1 MQNQHTRELISARCD
16 SGLAVVLVLRRPF
29 RELINSL
36 VCRFE
41 LPEEKKKEEKKYEK
55 HFMPTSTIIMIQ
67 ILITLSAMLSFELI
81 IQNNFEVI
89 VRYLTGQQ
97 AVIKNCYHG
106 MLDKCFS
113 DQ

>member
-41 LPEEKKKEEKKYEK
+41 LPEEKSNNKKKKRKKKKK

-67 ILITLSAMLSFELI
+67 ILITFSAMLSFGLI

-89 VRYLTGQQ
+89 VWYLTGQQ
-97 AVIKNCYHG
+97 VVIKNCYHG
-106 MLDKCFS
+106 I
-113 DQ
+113 